1 MLLDKLQTTH
11 GNSTCWIWF
20 FVQPKKAV
28 VATIAALLVISA
40 NDQIKG
46 VLPPD
51 YILPEQENAVHTHWL
66 GVQKAMGPKTLQC
79 VLDAI

>member
-1 MLLDKLQTTH
+1 M
-11 GNSTCWIWF
+11 
-20 FVQPKKAV
+20 
-28 VATIAALLVISA
+28 ATIAALLVISA